1 MIEIPFWV
9 ATIII
14 GVITT
19 LIGVIWK
26 MLNDK
31 LSKSEQLHNIKDKE
45 LEDMIE
51 TLGENLEG
59 RIKGVEMSSKNNINS
74 LSEKIDKLTEKIGE
88 KFEDIIER
96 INSIALENA
105 NYRTAIFEK
114 FVTKEECKNC
124 QNQKN

>member
-31 LSKSEQLHNIKDKE
+31 LNKNEQLHIIKDKE
-45 LEDMIE
+45 LEDMIDA
-51 TLGENLEG
+51 LEDK
-59 RIKGVEMSSKNNINS
+59 IKGVEMSSKNNINN
-74 LSEKIDKLTEKIGE
+74 LSEKIDKLTEKIAE
-88 KFEDIIER
+88 KFEDIIDK

-105 NYRTAIFEK
+105 NYRTAVFEK

-124 QNQKN
+124 QSKK